1 METCKHF
8 VNDVLP
14 EIEKV
19 MVVHGKPARIKRMEL
34 IEAFLSSIGC
44 TPWHPTPPDPTLE
57 HPGILEMAWRRMS
70 NPVITGYPQLIGCV
84 FTDDIVRAY
93 IISVQRQESFRGIT
107 CSDYIEGILVDLLD
121 KFNRPEN
128 ININKCINLLMC
140 PMKAHFQQFI
150 MKYTRSPGSTEM
162 PSSNAMKHYETFMSL
177 STAIIEKKI
186 EMFAFPSLEGL
197 EETPNII
204 ISLLLIRFAMIRDLL
219 SKIETEKGFTGIDY
233 NKMVNIYFQAS
244 ITLYRSYLGEIERQ
258 IQQFEERIEMLQTSI
273 NHSTRLLGIG
283 LGLGLGNQN
292 EDDTRRER
300 ETIQRNEETIR
311 QQLKPNLS
319 TLKRMREELSAIGQL
334 TEEIGDLHR
343 RASVKT
349 QADTPQRPPRA
360 LRPPPQQ
367 DEEEDHGGGVRH
379 KRMKKNNFKTKKYKK
394 NNSKS
399 KKYKKNYFKSK
410 KYKKLLF

>member
-19 MVVHGKPARIKRMEL
+19 MVVHGKPSRIKRMEL

-44 TPWHPTPPDPTLE
+44 TPWHLTPPDPTLE

-70 NPVITGYPQLIGCV
+70 NPVITGYPQLIGCG

-121 KFNRPEN
+121 KFNQPE
-128 ININKCINLLMC
+128 NINKCINLLMC
-140 PMKAHFQQFI
+140 PIKAYFQQFI
-150 MKYTRSPGSTEM
+150 KYTRSSGSTM
-162 PSSNAMKHYETFMSL
+162 MSNSVAMKHYETFMSL

-219 SKIETEKGFTGIDY
+219 SKIETEEGFTGIDY
-233 NKMVNIYFQAS
+233 NKMVNKYFQAS
-244 ITLYRSYLGEIERQ
+244 ITLYTSYLGEIERQ
-258 IQQFEERIEMLQTSI
+258 IQQFEQRIEMLQTSI
-273 NHSTRLLGIG
+273 NHSTRLLGI
-283 LGLGLGNQN
+283 GLGLGNQN

-311 QQLKPNLS
+311 QQLNPNLS

-360 LRPPPQQ
+360 LRPPQQ

-379 KRMKKNNFKTKKYKK
+379 KRMKKNNSKTKKYKK

-399 KKYKKNYFKSK
+399 KKYKKNNFKSK

>member
-19 MVVHGKPARIKRMEL
+19 MVVHGKQSRIKRMEL

-57 HPGILEMAWRRMS
+57 HPGILEMAWLRMS

-121 KFNRPEN
+121 KFNQPE
-128 ININKCINLLMC
+128 NINKCINLLMC
-140 PMKAHFQQFI
+140 PIKAYFQQFI
-150 MKYTRSPGSTEM
+150 KYTRSSGSTM
-162 PSSNAMKHYETFMSL
+162 MSNSVAMKHYEMFMSL

-219 SKIETEKGFTGIDY
+219 SKIETEEGFTGIDY
-233 NKMVNIYFQAS
+233 KMVNKYFQAS
-244 ITLYRSYLGEIERQ
+244 ITLYTSYLGEIERQ
-258 IQQFEERIEMLQTSI
+258 IQEFEQRIEMLQNSI

-283 LGLGLGNQN
+283 LGLGNQN
-292 EDDTRRER
+292 EDNTRRER

-360 LRPPPQQ
+360 PRRPPQQ
-367 DEEEDHGGGVRH
+367 DEEEDRGGGVRH
-379 KRMKKNNFKTKKYKK
+379 KRMKKNNSKTKKYKK

>member
-1 METCKHF
+1 
-8 VNDVLP
+8 
-14 EIEKV
+14 
-19 MVVHGKPARIKRMEL
+19 
-34 IEAFLSSIGC
+34 
-44 TPWHPTPPDPTLE
+44 
-57 HPGILEMAWRRMS
+57 MAWLRMS

-121 KFNRPEN
+121 KFNQPE
-128 ININKCINLLMC
+128 NINKCINLLMC
-140 PMKAHFQQFI
+140 PIKAYFQQFI
-150 MKYTRSPGSTEM
+150 KYTRSSGSTM
-162 PSSNAMKHYETFMSL
+162 MSNSVAMKHYEMFMSL

-219 SKIETEKGFTGIDY
+219 SKIETEEGFTGIDY
-233 NKMVNIYFQAS
+233 KMVNKYFQAS
-244 ITLYRSYLGEIERQ
+244 ITLYTSYLGEIERQ
-258 IQQFEERIEMLQTSI
+258 IQEFEQRIEMLQNSI

-283 LGLGLGNQN
+283 LGLGNQN
-292 EDDTRRER
+292 EDNTRRER

-360 LRPPPQQ
+360 PRRPPQQ
-367 DEEEDHGGGVRH
+367 DEEEDRGGGVRH
-379 KRMKKNNFKTKKYKK
+379 KRMKKNNSKTKKYKK